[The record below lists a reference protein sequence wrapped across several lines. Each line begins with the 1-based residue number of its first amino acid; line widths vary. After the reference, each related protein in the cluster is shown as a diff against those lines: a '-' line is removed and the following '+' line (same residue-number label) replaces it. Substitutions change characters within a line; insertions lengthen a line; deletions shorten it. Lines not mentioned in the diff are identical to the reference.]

1 MIFSKTSKKI
11 TPALFALAALV
22 VPVAAQTTRS
32 TAKPAAR
39 ASVTP
44 AKPSTQ
50 ATTTTTA
57 PAKQSSAAPAQS
69 QPDPAKECGCEAG
82 PLPDVLATVGDVR
95 VTQAD
100 ISPEVSKRVA
110 DLQRQVVEARRREL
124 DLQINTI
131 LLETEAKRRGVSAAK
146 LLEAEVVAK
155 TQEPTE
161 ADAQKFYDENKAR
174 IPGEF
179 NEVKADILTYLRE
192 LRQREAAAKLSDTL
206 RAAAQ
211 VKKNVVEAT
220 PPAGEAERARV
231 LATVN
236 GRQITSADIEDNL
249 RPLVFSVQ
257 EEVYKLRRQGV
268 ELKVNDLLLNQ
279 EAQRRKLTATA
290 LLDTEVT
297 AKVPAVTDAD
307 AQKFYDENKAR
318 IEGDFAQVKEQIVQY
333 LREVETRK
341 ATFALAD
348 RLRSAAQVRT
358 FLTAPQPPVYKIAID
373 GQPSKGSEKAAV
385 TLVEFTDYQCPSCAA
400 AQPTLERLVAEYGD
414 RVRLVVR
421 DYPLTQHADAQK
433 AAEAAEAAREQG
445 KYWEYAALL
454 FQNQSA
460 LQAEKLKEYATRVG
474 LDRAKFDAALDSGR
488 FAESVRR
495 DLHDGDRAGVAGTPT
510 IFLNGRRVADVSYKG
525 LKAAVDAALS
535 DAAQL
540 PKAADAR
547 P

>member
-1 MIFSKTSKKI
+1 MILSKTLKKI
-11 TPALFALAALV
+11 SPALFALFALFA
-22 VPVAAQTTRS
+22 PVAAQTTRS
-32 TAKPAAR
+32 TAKPA
-39 ASVTP
+39 
-44 AKPSTQ
+44 TQ
-50 ATTTTTA
+50 ATA
-57 PAKQSSAAPAQS
+57 SPAQS
-69 QPDPAKECGCEAG
+69 QADPSKECGCDTG

-100 ISPEVSKRVA
+100 ISPEVRKRVA
-110 DLQRQVVEARRREL
+110 DLQQQVVEARRREL

-131 LLETEAKRRGVSAAK
+131 LLEAEAKRRGVSAPK

-161 ADAQKFYDENKAR
+161 ADARKFFDENKAR
-174 IPGEF
+174 MPGEF
-179 NEVKADILTYLRE
+179 NEVKADLLTYMRE
-192 LRQREAAAKLSDTL
+192 MRQRELAAKLSDTL

-211 VKKNVVEAT
+211 VKKNVAEAT
-220 PPAGEAERARV
+220 PPATEAERARV

-249 RPLVFSVQ
+249 RPLIFSVQ
-257 EEVYKLRRQGV
+257 EEVYKLRRQAV

-279 EAQRRKLTATA
+279 EAQRRKLTTTA

-297 AKVPAVTDAD
+297 AKVPAVTEAD
-307 AQKFYDENKAR
+307 ARKFYDENKAR
-318 IEGDFAQVKEQIVQY
+318 IEGDFAQVKEQIAEY

-341 ATFALAD
+341 ATIALAD

-358 FLTAPQPPVYKIAID
+358 FLAAPQPPVYKIAID
-373 GQPSKGSEKAAV
+373 GQPTKGSEKAAV

-421 DYPLTQHADAQK
+421 DYPLTQHANAQK

-510 IFLNGRRVADVSYKG
+510 IFLNGRRVADLSYEG
-525 LKAAVDAALS
+525 LKAAVEAALS

-540 PKAADAR
+540 PKAAADAR

>member
-1 MIFSKTSKKI
+1 MIFSNALKKI
-11 TPALFALAALV
+11 STALFAPFVLFALAA
-22 VPVAAQTTRS
+22 PVAARQAQS
-32 TAKPAAR
+32 PAKPA
-39 ASVTP
+39 
-44 AKPSTQ
+44 TQ
-50 ATTTTTA
+50 AASA
-57 PAKQSSAAPAQS
+57 PAPT

-100 ISPEVSKRVA
+100 ISPEVRKRVA
-110 DLQRQVVEARRREL
+110 DLQQQVVEARRREL

-131 LLETEAKRRGVSAAK
+131 LLEAEAKRRGVSATK

-155 TQEPTE
+155 TQATTE

-174 IPGEF
+174 MPGEF
-179 NEVKADILTYLRE
+179 AEVKADLLIYLRE
-192 LRQREAAAKLSDTL
+192 TRQRELAAKLSDTL

-211 VKKNVVEAT
+211 VKKNVAEAT
-220 PPAGEAERARV
+220 LPTTEAERARV
-231 LATVN
+231 LAIVN

-257 EEVYKLRRQGV
+257 EEVYKLRRQAV

-279 EAQRRKLTATA
+279 EAQRRKLTIAA

-297 AKVPAVTDAD
+297 AKVPAVTEAD
-307 AQKFYDENKAR
+307 AQKFYNENKAR
-318 IEGDFAQVKEQIVQY
+318 IEGDFAQLKEQIVQY

-341 ATFALAD
+341 ATVALAE
-348 RLRSAAQVRT
+348 RLQAAAQIRT
-358 FLTAPQPPVYKIAID
+358 FLVAPQPPVYKFATD
-373 GQPSKGSEKAAV
+373 GQPTKGSEKAAV
-385 TLVEFTDYQCPSCAA
+385 TLVEFTDYQCPSCAK
-400 AQPTLERLVAEYGD
+400 AQPALERLVAEYGD

-445 KYWEYAALL
+445 KYWEYTALL

-460 LQAEKLKEYATRVG
+460 LQTDKLKEYATRVG
-474 LDRAKFDAALDSGR
+474 LDRAKFDAALDSGK
-488 FAESVRR
+488 FAENVHR

-510 IFLNGRRVADVSYKG
+510 VFLNGRRVADLSYEG
-525 LKAAVDAALS
+525 LKAAVETALS
-535 DAAQL
+535 AAAQL
-540 PKAADAR
+540 PKAADTR